1 MNTMQQPH
9 VSSVTM
15 CQTIKSLKWC
25 KDKTRFI
32 ILAASSHM
40 HLSCAEITESDKIW
54 IPAKNIG
61 LKTGK
66 SIPLMFA
73 YFERNNRETK

>member
-1 MNTMQQPH
+1 
-9 VSSVTM
+9 
-15 CQTIKSLKWC
+15 
-25 KDKTRFI
+25 
-32 ILAASSHM
+32 M